1 MLAFLLTVCP
11 GEGRDEVIYI
21 FRKYYFD
28 MMRYAGHRL
37 HRVPGGRRGKRAAV
51 EDIVQSALLK
61 ISRSISNV
69 RFDRGED
76 AVKAYVFAVVS
87 NEVKNYCRA
96 QAEVPDMVEIGSCED
111 IPSDEDFFA
120 ALPMEEEENRV
131 IAAIEKLD
139 DKYRYTLMFRYTQE
153 MGAPQIAELM
163 GVSEKTVY
171 TRLGRG
177 KKLLLEQ
184 LRKDGVGN
192 VRD

>member
-1 MLAFLLTVCP
+1 
-11 GEGRDEVIYI
+11 
-21 FRKYYFD
+21 
-28 MMRYAGHRL
+28 
-37 HRVPGGRRGKRAAV
+37 
-51 EDIVQSALLK
+51 
-61 ISRSISNV
+61 
-69 RFDRGED
+69 
-76 AVKAYVFAVVS
+76 
-87 NEVKNYCRA
+87 
-96 QAEVPDMVEIGSCED
+96 
-111 IPSDEDFFA
+111 
-120 ALPMEEEENRV
+120 MEEEENRV

-153 MGAPQIAELM
+153 MGVPQIAELM